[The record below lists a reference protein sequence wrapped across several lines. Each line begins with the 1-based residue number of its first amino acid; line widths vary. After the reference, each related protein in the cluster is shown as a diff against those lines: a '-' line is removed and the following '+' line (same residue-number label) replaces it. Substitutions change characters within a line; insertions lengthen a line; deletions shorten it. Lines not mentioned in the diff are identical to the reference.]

1 MTNLAPA
8 TTLRRQHV
16 SHIAVFGAGSWGTA
30 FASILADGGNDVRIW
45 GRRPEV
51 VAQINSGVN
60 EDYLPGV
67 NLPSGISASTDP
79 AEVTEGAEIVILS
92 VPSQSLRVNLTEWAP
107 LLGGGDKIVV
117 SLMKG
122 IELGTT
128 KRMSEVIHEVAGIPV
143 ERIGV
148 VSGPNL
154 AREIVQRQPAA
165 TVVAC
170 PDLAAADQVAA
181 ACSTSYFRPYTSQDV
196 VGAELGGAV
205 KNVIAL
211 AVGMSA
217 GLGLGDN
224 TKASIITRGLAE
236 ITRLSVALGADPRTL
251 AGLAGVGDL
260 IATCM
265 SPLSRN
271 HSFGVKLGQGL
282 TVDEVIEQTK
292 QTAEGVKSCS
302 SILDLAHR
310 NGVDVPI
317 TEAVN
322 RAVHEGVPPKDIVHA
337 LLSRARK
344 SETE

>member
-1 MTNLAPA
+1 M
-8 TTLRRQHV
+8 

-30 FASILADGGNDVRIW
+30 FASILADGGNDVRVW
-45 GRRPEV
+45 GRRPELV
-51 VAQINSGVN
+51 EQLNRGVN
-60 EDYLPGV
+60 DDYLPGV
-67 NLPSGISASTDP
+67 QLPDGITASTDP

-92 VPSQSLRVNLTEWAP
+92 VPSQSLRTNLSEWAP
-107 LLGGGDKIVV
+107 LLGDKIVV

-128 KRMSEVIHEVAGIPV
+128 KRMSEVIHEVAGVPAD
-143 ERIGV
+143 RIGV

-170 PDLAAADQVAA
+170 PDVAAADRVAA

-211 AVGMSA
+211 AVGMAA
-217 GLGLGDN
+217 GLGFGDN
-224 TKASIITRGLAE
+224 TKATLITRGLAE
-236 ITRLSVALGADPRTL
+236 TTRLAMALGADPRTM

-271 HSFGVKLGQGL
+271 HSFGVKLGEGL
-282 TVDEVIEQTK
+282 SVAEVTEVTK
-292 QTAEGVKSCS
+292 QTAEGVKSCA
-302 SILDLAHR
+302 SILDLARAH
-310 NGVDVPI
+310 GVDVPI
-317 TEAVN
+317 TEMVN
-322 RAVHEGVPPKDIVHA
+322 RVVHEDFAPADMVEV
-337 LLSRARK
+337 LLARARK
-344 SETE
+344 HETE